1 MDARATS
8 RAEDGAAAAVPQDGP
23 GGLLALLRTLGPGRI
38 AALGA
43 VALVL
48 LSFFAFV
55 AWRVSAP
62 EYTILFA
69 GLQLA
74 DAERLTQRLDA
85 LGVPY
90 RLSGGGDAVMVP
102 ADRALK
108 LRMSLAEEGQPV
120 GSTVGYELLDKAGP
134 FGTSEF
140 QANINLRRAIEG
152 ELARSIGTLRQVRS
166 ARVHINLPKRELFA
180 RDAAPPTA
188 SIVLAFRGGATLEK
202 SQIAGIKHLVA
213 AAVPAL
219 APERVTLVDDSGN
232 LLAQAADPGSEGL
245 AGTEAEDY
253 RAALEARLKAKI
265 VQLLERTLGPGH
277 VEAEVSADIDFD
289 EVATTAE
296 SYDPNGQVVRST
308 QTTSDKTDS
317 DQRQQADNVTVAN
330 NLPTERAQGAAAAN
344 GSSERANRT
353 EETVNYEISRVVRNQ
368 THKGGTVRRLSVA
381 VQVDGT
387 YRTQPDGTVAYEPR
401 SADELK
407 ELAALVRGAA
417 GIAEDRGDRLEVVAR
432 RFVKPADQGAE
443 PAPFLGL
450 EREDYWRAGE
460 LATYGLLTLV
470 VLFFGVRPVVR
481 RVLPTPPATLPLLE
495 AGTLLGPDGTP
506 LPSGSAPA
514 LLPAPG
520 GGEQAAITAE
530 DDGTGSG
537 AAPVM
542 LDLKNVRGQVRA
554 SLVDDV
560 SSVVA
565 DRPEEAVRVIRG
577 WLHAR

>member
-1 MDARATS
+1 MDARA
-8 RAEDGAAAAVPQDGP
+8 RNGAEDGAAAAVLQDGP

-48 LSFFAFV
+48 LSFFAFI

-74 DAERLTQRLDA
+74 DSERLTQRLDA

-90 RLSGGGDAVMVP
+90 RLSGGGDAVLVP

-180 RDAAPPTA
+180 HDAAPPTA
-188 SIVLAFRGGATLEK
+188 SIVLALRGGATLDK

-308 QTTSDKTDS
+308 QTTNEKTDS

-330 NLPTERAQGAAAAN
+330 NLPTERAQGGASGS

-353 EETVNYEISRVVRNQ
+353 EETVNYEISR
-368 THKGGTVRRLSVA
+368 
-381 VQVDGT
+381 
-387 YRTQPDGTVAYEPR
+387 
-401 SADELK
+401 
-407 ELAALVRGAA
+407 
-417 GIAEDRGDRLEVVAR
+417 
-432 RFVKPADQGAE
+432 
-443 PAPFLGL
+443 
-450 EREDYWRAGE
+450 
-460 LATYGLLTLV
+460 
-470 VLFFGVRPVVR
+470 
-481 RVLPTPPATLPLLE
+481 
-495 AGTLLGPDGTP
+495 
-506 LPSGSAPA
+506 
-514 LLPAPG
+514 
-520 GGEQAAITAE
+520 
-530 DDGTGSG
+530 
-537 AAPVM
+537 
-542 LDLKNVRGQVRA
+542 
-554 SLVDDV
+554 
-560 SSVVA
+560 
-565 DRPEEAVRVIRG
+565 
-577 WLHAR
+577 